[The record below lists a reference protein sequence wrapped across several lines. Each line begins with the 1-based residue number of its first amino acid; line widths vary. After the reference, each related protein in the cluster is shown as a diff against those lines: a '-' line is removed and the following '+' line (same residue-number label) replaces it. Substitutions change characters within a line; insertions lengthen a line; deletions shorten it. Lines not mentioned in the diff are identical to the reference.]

1 MQSYD
6 MLVVGSGPAGQ
17 KAAIQAAKLAKR
29 VAIIE
34 KAAQLGGTSLNTGT
48 LPSKT
53 LKDTIE
59 YFHGFAR
66 RGFPHLGAE
75 LRNRI
80 TLPDLM
86 ARKDQVIKTEIAVIT
101 DQLQRNGVEVI
112 QGTAGF
118 VDPHTLS
125 VTRGNGRVD
134 HVHGSVI
141 VLSTGSRPRRPSEIP
156 FDDLI
161 ICDSDSI
168 LSTIKRPS
176 SIIVLGGGVIG
187 TEYAS
192 MFAAFGIGVTLMDRR
207 TQLLRFLDQEIAQEL
222 DSQMRHNGVSVRL
235 GEEYLGIAVNGQGHP
250 VVQLHD
256 GETITADML
265 LYTMGRIGNT
275 ESLNLAVIGL
285 ATDKQGQLQVNTHY
299 QTAFPHIYAAGD
311 VIGFPALAATAMEQG
326 RLAACHAF
334 QVSDAHEIKVIPY
347 GIYSIPEVSM
357 VGKTEHELATAG
369 VPHATGRAY
378 YREMARGHI
387 SGDLHGL
394 LKVVFHRDTRVL
406 LGVHIV
412 GPGATELIHIGQSVL
427 TYGGTVE
434 YFVHNVFNYPTM
446 AECYRTAALD
456 GLNRLHHHP
465 EPIESPYDAS
475 SPDSLSKSSHSS
487 DVL

>member
-1 MQSYD
+1 MRSYD

-17 KAAIQAAKLAKR
+17 KAAVQAAKLSKR

-34 KAAQLGGTSLNTGT
+34 KAPQLGGTSLNTGT

-59 YFHGFAR
+59 YIHGLGR
-66 RGFPHLGAE
+66 RGLHQLGAE
-75 LRNRI
+75 LI
-80 TLPDLM
+80 KQLTLPDLM
-86 ARKDQVIKTEIAVIT
+86 TRKDQVIETEVAVVT
-101 DQLQRNGVEVI
+101 NQLQRNGIEII

-125 VTRGNGRVD
+125 VVGSARSNGPVD
-134 HVHGSVI
+134 HVRASTI
-141 VLSTGSRPRRPSEIP
+141 ILATGSRPRRPAEIP
-156 FDDLI
+156 LDDVI
-161 ICDSDSI
+161 ICDSDSF
-168 LSTIKRPS
+168 LRTTKNPV
-176 SIIVLGGGVIG
+176 SIIVIGGGVIG

-192 MFAAFGIGVTLMDRR
+192 MLAAFGIRVTLIDRR
-207 TQLLRFLDQEIAQEL
+207 TQLLRFLDQEISQAL
-222 DSQMRHNGVSVRL
+222 DSQMQQHGVAIRL
-235 GEEYLGIAVNGQGHP
+235 GQEHLGVTVNEAGRP
-250 VVQLHD
+250 SILLHD
-256 GETITADML
+256 GETVTADML

-275 ESLNLAVIGL
+275 EALNLSAIGL
-285 ATDKQGQLQVNTHY
+285 ATDQQGQLAVNAQY
-299 QTAFPHIYAAGD
+299 QTAVPHIYATGD

-334 QVSDAHEIKVIPY
+334 HVSEALDIKVIPY

-357 VGKTEHELATAG
+357 VGKTEEELAAADI
-369 VPHATGRAY
+369 PHAAGRAFF
-378 YREMARGHI
+378 REMARGHI

-394 LKVVFHRDTRVL
+394 LKVIFHRETHTL
-406 LGVHIV
+406 LGVHII

-456 GLNRLHHHP
+456 GLNRLHRQTQP
-465 EPIESPYDAS
+465 G
-475 SPDSLSKSSHSS
+475 
-487 DVL
+487 

>member
-1 MQSYD
+1 MNSYD
-6 MLVVGSGPAGQ
+6 MVVIGSGPAGQ
-17 KAAIQAAKLAKR
+17 KAAVQAAKLSKR

-34 KAAQLGGTSLNTGT
+34 KATQLGGTSLNTGT

-59 YFHGFAR
+59 YIHGLER
-66 RGFPHLGAE
+66 RGLHQLGAE
-75 LRNRI
+75 LTKRL

-86 ARKDQVIKTEIAVIT
+86 IRKDQVIETEVAVIT
-101 DQLQRNGVEVI
+101 NQLRRNGIEI
-112 QGTAGF
+112 IPGTAGF

-125 VTRGNGRVD
+125 VATPDGHVD
-134 HVHGSVI
+134 HVQASII
-141 VLSTGSRPRRPSEIP
+141 VVATGSRPRRPEEVP
-156 FDDLI
+156 FDDLSL
-161 ICDSDSI
+161 CDSDSF
-168 LSTIKRPS
+168 LRTTKNPASV
-176 SIIVLGGGVIG
+176 IVVGGGVIG

-192 MFAAFGIGVTLMDRR
+192 MLAAFGISVTLIDRR
-207 TQLLRFLDQEIAQEL
+207 THLLRFLDQEIAEALEAHLRSSGVLMRFGQDHL
-222 DSQMRHNGVSVRL
+222 DITMNKVGYPVVRL
-235 GEEYLGIAVNGQGHP
+235 Q
-250 VVQLHD
+250 D
-256 GETITADML
+256 GETVTGEML

-275 ESLNLAVIGL
+275 EALNLSAIGL
-285 ATDKQGQLQVNTHY
+285 ATDQQGQLAVNAQY
-299 QTAFPHIYAAGD
+299 QTVIPHIYATGD

-334 QVSDAHEIKVIPY
+334 HVSEARGTKVIPY

-357 VGKTEHELATAG
+357 VGSTEAELAAADI
-369 VPHATGRAY
+369 PHATGRAFF
-378 YREMARGHI
+378 REMARGHI

-394 LKVVFHRDTRVL
+394 LKVIFHRETHTL

-412 GPGATELIHIGQSVL
+412 GSGATELIHIGQSVL

-465 EPIESPYDAS
+465 QPT
-475 SPDSLSKSSHSS
+475 
-487 DVL
+487 

>member
-6 MLVVGSGPAGQ
+6 MVVVGSGPAGQ
-17 KAAIQAAKLAKR
+17 KAAVQAAKLSKR

-34 KAAQLGGTSLNTGT
+34 KARQLGGTSLNTGT

-59 YFHGFAR
+59 YIHGLGR
-66 RGFPHLGAE
+66 RGLHQLGAE
-75 LRNRI
+75 LTKQL

-86 ARKDQVIKTEIAVIT
+86 TRKNQVIETEVAVIT
-101 DQLQRNGVEVI
+101 NQLQRNGIEII

-125 VTRGNGRVD
+125 VVRSDGHVDRVQA
-134 HVHGSVI
+134 SVI
-141 VLSTGSRPRRPSEIP
+141 VLATGSRPRRPSQIP

-161 ICDSDSI
+161 VCDSDSF
-168 LSTIKRPS
+168 LRTTKNPT
-176 SIIVLGGGVIG
+176 SIIVIGGGVIG
-187 TEYAS
+187 AEYAS
-192 MFAAFGIGVTLMDRR
+192 MLAAFGIRVTLIDRR
-207 TQLLRFLDQEIAQEL
+207 TQMLRFLDQEVARALDAQM
-222 DSQMRHNGVSVRL
+222 QQNGVTMQL
-235 GEEYLGIAVNGQGHP
+235 GQEHLGITVHETGRPA
-250 VVQLHD
+250 VQLQD
-256 GETITADML
+256 GKTVTADMI

-275 ESLNLAVIGL
+275 EALNLPAIGL
-285 ATDKQGQLQVNTHY
+285 ATDQQGQLAVNAQY
-299 QTAFPHIYAAGD
+299 QTAIPHIYATGD

-334 QVSDAHEIKVIPY
+334 QVAESHDIKVIPY

-357 VGKTEHELATAG
+357 VGHTEEELVAAG
-369 VPHATGRAY
+369 VPHATGRALF
-378 YREMARGHI
+378 REMARGHI

-394 LKVVFHRDTRVL
+394 LKVIFHRETHRL
-406 LGVHIV
+406 LGVHII

-427 TYGGTVE
+427 TYGGMVE

-456 GLNRLHHHP
+456 GLNRLHHP
-465 EPIESPYDAS
+465 PSR
-475 SPDSLSKSSHSS
+475 
-487 DVL
+487 

>member
-1 MQSYD
+1 MQCYD

-17 KAAIQAAKLAKR
+17 KAAIQAAKLSKR

-34 KAAQLGGTSLNTGT
+34 KATQLGGTSLNTGT

-66 RGFPHLGAE
+66 RGFPHLGVE
-75 LRNRI
+75 LTSRI
-80 TLPDLM
+80 ALPDLM
-86 ARKDQVIKTEIAVIT
+86 ARKDQVIKTEVAVIT
-101 DQLQRNGVEVI
+101 DQLQRNGIEVI

-118 VDPHTLS
+118 VDPRTLS
-125 VTRGNGRVD
+125 VARWDGRVY
-134 HVHGSVI
+134 HVRASTI
-141 VLSTGSRPRRPSEIP
+141 VLATGSRPRRPSDIP
-156 FDDLI
+156 FDDLV

-168 LSTIKRPS
+168 LTTIKRPS
-176 SIIVLGGGVIG
+176 SIIVIGGGVIG

-192 MFAAFGIGVTLMDRR
+192 MFAAFGIRVTLLDRR
-207 TQLLRFLDQEIAQEL
+207 TQLLRFMDQEIAHVL
-222 DSQMRHNGVSVRL
+222 DSQMRHNGVSMRL
-235 GEEYLGIAVNGQGHP
+235 GEEPLEIAMNGKGSP

-256 GETITADML
+256 GGTVTADML
-265 LYTMGRIGNT
+265 LYTMGRVGNT
-275 ESLNLAVIGL
+275 ESLNLAAIGI

-299 QTAFPHIYAAGD
+299 QTALPHIYAAGD

-334 QVSDAHEIKVIPY
+334 EVADAHEIKVIPY

-357 VGKTEHELATAG
+357 VGKTEEELTTAG

-394 LKVVFHRDTRVL
+394 LKLVFHRDTRAL

-427 TYGGTVE
+427 TFEGTVE

-456 GLNRLHHHP
+456 GINRLHHQ
-465 EPIESPYDAS
+465 PY
-475 SPDSLSKSSHSS
+475 PT
-487 DVL
+487 

>member
-1 MQSYD
+1 MRSYD

-17 KAAIQAAKLAKR
+17 KAAIQAAKLSR
-29 VAIIE
+29 HVAIIE
-34 KAAQLGGTSLNTGT
+34 KAPQLGGTSLNTGT

-59 YFHGFAR
+59 YFHGLAR

-75 LRNRI
+75 FAGRVA
-80 TLPDLM
+80 LPDLM
-86 ARKDQVIKTEIAVIT
+86 ARKDQVIKTEVAVIT
-101 DQLQRNGVEVI
+101 DQLQRNGIEVI

-125 VTRGNGRVD
+125 VARWDGRVD
-134 HVHGSVI
+134 HVRGSVI
-141 VLSTGSRPRRPSEIP
+141 VLTTGSRPCRPSEIP
-156 FDDLI
+156 FDDLTV
-161 ICDSDSI
+161 CDSDSI
-168 LSTIKRPS
+168 LNTRKHPS
-176 SIIVLGGGVIG
+176 SIIVIGGGVIG

-192 MFAAFGIGVTLMDRR
+192 MFAAFGIGVTLIDRR
-207 TQLLRFLDQEIAQEL
+207 TQLLRFLDQEIVQAL
-222 DSQMRHNGVSVRL
+222 DSQMRHNGVSMRL
-235 GEEYLGIAVNGQGHP
+235 SEDHLNITLNGHGHP
-250 VVQLHD
+250 VVRLHD
-256 GETITADML
+256 GETVTADML

-275 ESLNLAVIGL
+275 EALNLAAIGL
-285 ATDKQGQLQVNTHY
+285 TTDKQGQLQVNDHY
-299 QTAFPHIYAAGD
+299 QTALPHIYAAGD

-357 VGKTEHELATAG
+357 VGKTEEELTTAG

-394 LKVVFHRDTRVL
+394 LKVIFHRDTRVL
-406 LGVHIV
+406 LGVHIL

-465 EPIESPYDAS
+465 HPI
-475 SPDSLSKSSHSS
+475 
-487 DVL
+487 